1 MSKKLISPI
10 HPEKPE
16 KLIRGHLIPSINSTH
31 FVEIRTGKKWEA
43 GLVVFAG
50 RDVLVEDICAKIA
63 ASNLL
68 PVNDQTRGRISH
80 MLEQLATFKIGDI
93 VGLGPNLELV
103 KLAKPQRSESKLPR

>member
-1 MSKKLISPI
+1 MSKKLLSPI
-10 HPEKPE
+10 DLGKPE
-16 KLIRGHLIPSINSTH
+16 KLIRGHLIPSADSTD

-50 RDVLVEDICAKIA
+50 REVLVDDICAKIA

-68 PVNDQTRGRISH
+68 PVNDQKRERISQ

-93 VGLGPNLELV
+93 VGLGPKLELV
-103 KLAKPQRSESKLPR
+103 RLAKPQRSESKLPK